1 MSKKY
6 IAKGLVYG
14 KYWGG
19 GFGAYQARELK
30 AKTKKSLLKEALKG
44 LKSGTLD
51 SGMGFEY
58 LKGVLLNIQEVETVN
73 IKGKE
78 YSRSEYITE
87 FAGELTE
94 QEQDFLLECE
104 Y

>member
-30 AKTKKSLLKEALKG
+30 AKTKKSLLKEALKVEMRN
-44 LKSGTLD
+44 LIRMIYCWKSLPKNRSNRARYWSKFIQSLVVWKRMVIKNEHTNQ
-51 SGMGFEY
+51 MG
-58 LKGVLLNIQEVETVN
+58 
-73 IKGKE
+73 
-78 YSRSEYITE
+78 
-87 FAGELTE
+87 
-94 QEQDFLLECE
+94 
-104 Y
+104 